1 MITEPHRVEAALF
14 GGQRD
19 RSHLRPADVALDL
32 RKLDP
37 NPKWQHRHQ
46 TAGYARR
53 RIQSR
58 LRGEEKNES
67 RPKKI
72 AMDSG
77 LNRLLGRVTP
87 LHELDRSEL
96 HRQREIVGDNL
107 DRADAISSIRRSAN
121 ER

>member
-1 MITEPHRVEAALF
+1 
-14 GGQRD
+14 
-19 RSHLRPADVALDL
+19 
-32 RKLDP
+32 
-37 NPKWQHRHQ
+37 
-46 TAGYARR
+46 
-53 RIQSR
+53 
-58 LRGEEKNES
+58 
-67 RPKKI
+67 
-72 AMDSG
+72 MDSG